1 MAEKNHSGEDEALK
15 QRLDQL
21 TKALDGKRQETEQT
35 RRTAQKANDGSL
47 GKAMGTGFR
56 VASELA
62 AGILVGAFL
71 GWQLDKWADSSPW
84 GLLGFLI
91 LGTIAGF
98 WNVYKLAARPTGD
111 GKPPEA

>member
-1 MAEKNHSGEDEALK
+1 MAEKNHTSGDETLK

-21 TKALDGKRQETEQT
+21 TKALDGKRQESDQA
-35 RRTAQKANDGSL
+35 RMAAPKSSDGSM

-56 VASELA
+56 VASELS

-71 GWQLDKWADSSPW
+71 GWQLDRWADSSPW

-91 LGTIAGF
+91 LGVMAGF
-98 WNVYKLAARPTGD
+98 WNVYKLAARPTG
-111 GKPPEA
+111 GSNPPEA